1 MPVRR
6 AKRVLFSAPVAL
18 AALLPALALADRDLA
33 RARVLDQQGV
43 RAYREERYND
53 AIRFFEEA
61 RKVGGPPS
69 EIWNIAKCHVRMDE
83 PEDAAKYIEEYL
95 DQKGLSPGDRA
106 EAEQQLREIQHR
118 HSTLTVASS
127 PPGATV
133 YLEGHHWAGVTP
145 ATIDIAPGDHKV
157 TIELAGH
164 DPVDR
169 SITAKFGRA
178 VIVDARLS
186 KNDSAPSGGGA
197 PVTHPSGSGSGS
209 GVASGSG
216 DAAARAP
223 SHPHRLVLAAQV
235 GVTVPRFGSIG
246 GSAAPAGY
254 LEAAYVAIGE
264 PGGVVTVGVAAMI
277 TGDSWSN
284 QSGLPNT
291 NANCSSAIS
300 DSGSATAVS
309 AFLQGGGAWRASPR
323 WRLGGDIGLGIATYS
338 IGEAG
343 RDVFLPT
350 CRPSPGVK
358 PAVHLDAVASYSF
371 SRELRLLL
379 SPIVLELQPAF
390 DGASSGPRDATGLW
404 LRFGAAAGLAFDLF

>member
-1 MPVRR
+1 MPVCR
-6 AKRVLFSAPVAL
+6 APRFLVSARLGLAAL
-18 AALLPALALADRDLA
+18 AALAPAPAMADQDLA

-43 RAYREERYND
+43 RAYHEERYND

-83 PEDAAKYIEEYL
+83 PEEAARDIEEYL
-95 DQKGLSPGDRA
+95 GQRGLSPSDRA

-127 PPGATV
+127 PSGAAV
-133 YLEGHHWAGVTP
+133 YLEGHRWAGVTP
-145 ATIDIAPGDHKV
+145 ATIDVAPGDHKV

-164 DPVDR
+164 DPVER
-169 SITAKFGRA
+169 SITARYGRA

-186 KNDSAPSGGGA
+186 KNDSAPSG
-197 PVTHPSGSGSGS
+197 
-209 GVASGSG
+209 
-216 DAAARAP
+216 AAASVRAP
-223 SHPHRLVLAAQV
+223 ASSDAGARAVHPRAHRLVLAAQL

-254 LEAAYVAIGE
+254 LEGAYVAINDGRA
-264 PGGVVTVGVAAMI
+264 VVTVGLGAML

-284 QSGLPNT
+284 TSGLPNT
-291 NANCSSAIS
+291 NANCG
-300 DSGSATAVS
+300 SGIPASGGATAIS
-309 AFLQGGGAWRASPR
+309 AFLEGGAAWHASPR
-323 WRLGGDIGLGIATYS
+323 WRLGGELGLGLATYTLS
-338 IGEAG
+338 EAG
-343 RDVFLPT
+343 RDVFVPT

-358 PAVHLDAVASYSF
+358 PAFRLDAVASYSF

-379 SPIVLELQPAF
+379 SPLVLELQPAF
-390 DGASSGPRDATGLW
+390 DGASSAPRDATGLW
-404 LRFGAAAGLAFDLF
+404 LRFGAAAGLAFDVL